1 MFCGGSGVNGEP
13 GPEHSCRSL
22 TDTVLVQT
30 RMLSA
35 QVHYRLYYWQPL
47 HKRTISSSS
56 PFLLPETG
64 PLGFNRQKLLEPSKQ
79 KDNHW
84 GENQGWGGPTG
95 ICSKWMQ
102 VSLSS
107 RGWVCIRPQLRPG
120 HGEGRVLPKMGDG
133 GTSVSLQVTRVGE
146 GLRGA
151 KGQALPSPGTLPG
164 GREETEIIRVFSW
177 KSAFIRNQRPRILHH
192 LNGLLPE
199 N

>member
-1 MFCGGSGVNGEP
+1 MSLALSMGA
-13 GPEHSCRSL
+13 GPSQMLYWYKPECCL
-22 TDTVLVQT
+22 LKFTTVSPT
-30 RMLSA
+30 RK
-35 QVHYRLYYWQPL
+35 PN

-64 PLGFNRQKLLEPSKQ
+64 SLGFNRQKFLEPSKQ

-84 GENQGWGGPTG
+84 GENQGWGEFYGNMFQMDAG
-95 ICSKWMQ
+95 LLGVQ
-102 VSLSS
+102 RLGLHQGLSCTLGMG
-107 RGWVCIRPQLRPG
+107 RG
-120 HGEGRVLPKMGDG
+120 GRCPRRGLG

-151 KGQALPSPGTLPG
+151 KGQALPSPVTLPG

-192 LNGLLPE
+192 LNGLRPE

>member
-1 MFCGGSGVNGEP
+1 MSLALSTGA
-13 GPEHSCRSL
+13 GPSQTLYWYKPECCL
-22 TDTVLVQT
+22 LKFTTVSPT
-30 RMLSA
+30 RK
-35 QVHYRLYYWQPL
+35 PK

-79 KDNHW
+79 KPGLGGSYGNMFQMDAGLLGVQRLGLH
-84 GENQGWGGPTG
+84 QGLSCTLEMGRGGHCPRQE
-95 ICSKWMQ
+95 M
-102 VSLSS
+102 
-107 RGWVCIRPQLRPG
+107 
-120 HGEGRVLPKMGDG
+120 G

-151 KGQALPSPGTLPG
+151 KGQALPSLVTLPG

-192 LNGLLPE
+192 LNGLRSE

>member
-1 MFCGGSGVNGEP
+1 MQVPHRCCTGTN
-13 GPEHSCRSL
+13 
-22 TDTVLVQT
+22 QN
-30 RMLSA
+30 A
-35 QVHYRLYYWQPL
+35 QVHYRFSYSQTQPQ
-47 HKRTISSSS
+47 KDYFIIFT
-56 PFLLPETG
+56 LLAPRHWS
-64 PLGFNRQKLLEPSKQ
+64 LMFNRQKLLEPSKQ
-79 KDNHW
+79 RDNHW
-84 GENQGWGGPTG
+84 GENRGWGGPTG

-151 KGQALPSPGTLPG
+151 KGQALSSLGTLPG

-192 LNGLLPE
+192 LNGLRSE

>member
-1 MFCGGSGVNGEP
+1 MVSLALSTVA
-13 GPEHSCRSL
+13 GPSQTLYWYKPECCL
-22 TDTVLVQT
+22 LKFTTVSPT
-30 RMLSA
+30 RK
-35 QVHYRLYYWQPL
+35 PN

-64 PLGFNRQKLLEPSKQ
+64 PLGFQRQKFLEPSKQ
-79 KDNHW
+79 RDNDW
-84 GENQGWGGPTG
+84 GENRGWGGPTG

-102 VSLSS
+102 VSLAS

-151 KGQALPSPGTLPG
+151 KGQALPSPVTLPG

-192 LNGLLPE
+192 LNGLRPE